1 MVALLGVNVA
11 IKFLSLGFF
20 IDIGM
25 PYYAMIYY
33 DMMCHLLLHNAMLWS
48 LCVSEWRND
57 LNSLSGKTTPA
68 IFRGK
73 TRVSYAKS
81 KNKHFIFPKDNPR
94 SLWTKTVQLQK
105 IIFSQKLSVEKSLM
119 EISQKCQDRAIK
131 AELRAAA
138 AEAATW
144 LSFFGFTPF
153 FWGGIVFDI
162 CIYSCIRCCTV
173 LLKK

>member
-1 MVALLGVNVA
+1 MPWSIMIWCA
-11 IKFLSLGFF
+11 ISYCTMLCYDLSVCRNGGMTSTPWVGKQLRLFSGEKPGSAMPSQKTNTSFFLRTIQGRFEQKQCS
-20 IDIGM
+20 
-25 PYYAMIYY
+25 
-33 DMMCHLLLHNAMLWS
+33 C
-48 LCVSEWRND
+48 
-57 LNSLSGKTTPA
+57 K
-68 IFRGK
+68 
-73 TRVSYAKS
+73 
-81 KNKHFIFPKDNPR
+81 R
-94 SLWTKTVQLQK
+94 SF
-105 IIFSQKLSVEKSLM
+105 FSQKLSVEKSLM